1 MASVTA
7 PTSEPSALSP
17 AAAPAVP
24 PVVSDE
30 PALPVK
36 HRKLLMGAVMGAS
49 IIQFLDST
57 IANVAIPHMQ
67 TSLGATSE
75 SVTWVLTSFII
86 ASAVATPITGWLSD
100 RIGSRNLFLW
110 AVTGFLV
117 ASMLCGIAQ
126 NLTEMVLFR
135 IFQGI
140 CAAFIGPV
148 SQTIMLDINRPS
160 QHAKAMAIWGM
171 GVMIGPISGPMIGGW
186 LTESYS
192 WRWVFYINIPIGI
205 PTLAALWFLLPTRAV
220 TRRRLD
226 YVGYFLFA
234 IGLASLQLML
244 DRGQSEDWLDSTEV
258 VIELFIAIAALW
270 MFGVHLFTAKNP
282 IFAPGLIRNTNFLT
296 ALVYMLIMGMVMIAI
311 SALLP
316 PMLQNIYGYSVLDT
330 GLILAPRGVGVLM
343 SMFIASRLITIIGPR
358 WLIATGFAICTF
370 SLWLSTGWTIEMGWE
385 PFVIVGLIQG
395 LGTGLCFMPLNVIA
409 FATIAPAYRTDGAGL
424 LNLFRSIGASAS
436 ISLITTL
443 LARNMQQSHSDIGS
457 SLTQFN
463 TPGIDLSSVDRLG
476 ELGQGALVAVN
487 GMVTQQAAMIAY
499 LDDFWV
505 LTWMVALCVPLIFL
519 AKEPKM
525 IGKPPS
531 AVMD

>member
-1 MASVTA
+1 MASVAGQPERNTV
-7 PTSEPSALSP
+7 P
-17 AAAPAVP
+17 AAAVP
-24 PVVSDE
+24 DTDVA
-30 PALPVK
+30 ALPVK
-36 HRKLLMGAVMGAS
+36 HRGLLMVAVMGAS

-100 RIGSRNLFLW
+100 RVGSRNLFLW
-110 AVTGFLV
+110 AVFGFLV

-135 IFQGI
+135 IFQGV
-140 CAAFIGPV
+140 CAAFIGPI

-160 QHAKAMAIWGM
+160 QQAKAMAIWGM

-205 PTLAALWFLLPTRAV
+205 PTLLMLWWLLPSRPI

-226 YVGYFLFA
+226 YVGYLLFA

-244 DRGQSEDWLDSTEV
+244 DRGQTEDWLESTEV
-258 VIELFIAIAALW
+258 IVELFIAVAALW
-270 MFGVHLFTAKNP
+270 MFGVYLFTAKNP
-282 IFAPGLIRNTNFLT
+282 IFPRGLVTNTNFLT

-316 PMLQNIYGYSVLDT
+316 PMLQGIYGYSVLDT
-330 GLILAPRGVGVLM
+330 GLILAPRGVGVLI
-343 SMFIASRLITIIGPR
+343 SMFIASRLVTVIGPR
-358 WLIATGFAICTF
+358 WLIAIGFAICAY
-370 SLWLSTGWTIEMGWE
+370 SLWMSTGWTIEMGWE

-409 FATIAPAYRTDGAGL
+409 FATLPPAYRTDGAGL

-443 LARNMQQSHSDIGS
+443 LYRNMQQSHADIGTA
-457 SLTQFN
+457 LTPFN
-463 TPGIDLSSVDRLG
+463 TPGVDLSSIDRLG
-476 ELGQGALVAVN
+476 PVGDGALTALN
-487 GMVTQQAAMIAY
+487 AMVTQQAAMIAY
-499 LDDFWV
+499 LDDFWL
-505 LTWMVALCVPLIFL
+505 LTWLVALCVPLIFL

-525 IGKPPS
+525 IGKPPPIS
-531 AVMD
+531 D

>member
-1 MASVTA
+1 MASVVAGSSDAQPASREAVTA
-7 PTSEPSALSP
+7 PP
-17 AAAPAVP
+17 AQMADV
-24 PVVSDE
+24 

-36 HRKLLMGAVMGAS
+36 HRGLLMIAVMGAS

-100 RIGSRNLFLW
+100 RVGSRNLFLW
-110 AVTGFLV
+110 AVFGFLV
-117 ASMLCGIAQ
+117 ASMLCGIAV

-148 SQTIMLDINRPS
+148 SQTIMLDINKPS
-160 QHAKAMAIWGM
+160 QQAKAMAIWGM

-205 PTLAALWFLLPTRAV
+205 PTLIALWLLLPSRPV

-234 IGLASLQLML
+234 LGLAALQLML
-244 DRGQSEDWLDSTEV
+244 DRGQSEDWLESTEV
-258 VIELFIAIAALW
+258 VIELFVAVAALW

-282 IFAPGLIRNTNFLT
+282 IFPPGLVRNTNFLT
-296 ALVYMLIMGMVMIAI
+296 ALVYMIIMGMVMIAI

-316 PMLQNIYGYSVLDT
+316 PMLQGIYGYTVLDT
-330 GLILAPRGVGVLM
+330 GLILAPRGVGVLI
-343 SMFIASRLITIIGPR
+343 SMFIASRLVTIVGPR
-358 WLIATGFAICTF
+358 WLIATGFAICAY
-370 SLWLSTGWTIEMGWE
+370 SLWLSTGWTIEMGWQ
-385 PFVIVGLIQG
+385 PFVMTGFIQG

-409 FATIAPAYRTDGAGL
+409 FATISPAYRTDGAGL

-443 LARNMQQSHSDIGS
+443 LARNMQQSHADIAS
-457 SLTQFN
+457 KLTPYN
-463 TPGIDLSSVDRLG
+463 IPAVDLSSADRLG
-476 ELGQGALVAVN
+476 EIGQGALAAIN

-499 LDDFWV
+499 LDDFWL
-505 LTWMVALCVPLIFL
+505 LTWLVMLCVPLIFL

-525 IGKPPS
+525 IGKPPPVS
-531 AVMD
+531 E